1 MERERER
8 EREREKERER
18 ERERESYVEEHVGWR
33 TGVGIKFGD
42 IDNRLR
48 VLGES
53 RKLGDVV
60 ISGTSWVW

>member
-1 MERERER
+1 M
-8 EREREKERER
+8 
-18 ERERESYVEEHVGWR
+18 EEHVGWR